1 MYLFQV
7 FSIIGALVLFAVV
20 IDFIR
25 RGLLKEKYSVLW
37 LAAAVLVMLLSI
49 KRGLLDYVAGA
60 IGVAYPPTLLF
71 LVAFLFV
78 LLILLHFSV
87 VISIS
92 YERNKVLSQE
102 IALLRRSLEEVVER
116 LDGRG
121 PEGGRPDEGGG
132 GAGASAAG
140 GRGRARGRGA
150 GGGAR

>member
-7 FSIIGALVLFAVV
+7 FSIIGALILFVVV

-37 LAAAVLVMLLSI
+37 LAAGVVVIVLSI
-49 KRGLLDYVAGA
+49 ERGLLDYIAGL

-87 VISIS
+87 VISIFH
-92 YERNKVLSQE
+92 EKNKVLSQE
-102 IALLRRSLEEVVER
+102 IVLLKETIREIAER
-116 LDGRG
+116 T
-121 PEGGRPDEGGG
+121 EGTSGSGGDSG
-132 GAGASAAG
+132 KAGTGKGSGSRAG
-140 GRGRARGRGA
+140 KGRAK
-150 GGGAR
+150 

>member
-7 FSIIGALVLFAVV
+7 FSIVGALVLFAVV

-37 LAAAVLVMLLSI
+37 LAAAVLVIVLSI
-49 KRGLLDYVAGA
+49 KRGLLDYVADL

-87 VISIS
+87 VISIA
-92 YERNKVLSQE
+92 YEKNKVLSQE
-102 IALLRRSLEEVVER
+102 IALLRQSLNEVAER
-116 LDGRG
+116 IEDSGGKGGPGNHGGKRRG
-121 PEGGRPDEGGG
+121 NKGSSR
-132 GAGASAAG
+132 
-140 GRGRARGRGA
+140 
-150 GGGAR
+150 